1 MQHLQKHGKGG
12 EAVAFLKQNFNC
24 VEIPTDPCQ
33 PSSPQSA
40 QRAALI
46 PGGAFTFSSLTT
58 DNCRLTTTS
67 KKSRAMAVV
76 GSRGD
81 AHAAKLILVI
91 LLVEDVPLLA
101 AFQNFFFLRSDSL
114 ADFQFDLLFLFERG
128 GQNLHHLLANGVAVV
143 DEFHVFAGDKHFGD
157 LVREPYDFFAGKAH
171 RFSKSS
177 YEIVN
182 DCMKGLLQLRRRPK
196 PQLQ

>member
-12 EAVAFLKQNFNC
+12 QAVAFLKQNFNC

-33 PSSPQSA
+33 PASSQTA

-46 PGGAFTFSSLTT
+46 PGSAFTFSSLTT
-58 DNCRLTTTS
+58 GNCRLTTTS

-101 AFQNFFFLRSDSL
+101 AFQNFFFLRSDS
-114 ADFQFDLLFLFERG
+114 
-128 GQNLHHLLANGVAVV
+128 
-143 DEFHVFAGDKHFGD
+143 
-157 LVREPYDFFAGKAH
+157 
-171 RFSKSS
+171 
-177 YEIVN
+177 
-182 DCMKGLLQLRRRPK
+182 
-196 PQLQ
+196 